1 MTKIQE
7 LMLSVCFGGMMGFIV
22 AEIGYFAYCLISHI
36 RKKRGQHKDKKAAEQ
51 QSK

>member
-22 AEIGYFAYCLISHI
+22 AEIGYFAFCFISYI
-36 RKKRGQHKDKKAAEQ
+36 RKKRKEEKAAEQ
-51 QSK
+51 QN

>member
-7 LMLSVCFGGMMGFIV
+7 LMLSVCFGGMMGFII
-22 AEIGYFAYCLISHI
+22 AEICYFVFCLISYI
-36 RKKRGQHKDKKAAEQ
+36 RKKRSNRNEEKAAEQ